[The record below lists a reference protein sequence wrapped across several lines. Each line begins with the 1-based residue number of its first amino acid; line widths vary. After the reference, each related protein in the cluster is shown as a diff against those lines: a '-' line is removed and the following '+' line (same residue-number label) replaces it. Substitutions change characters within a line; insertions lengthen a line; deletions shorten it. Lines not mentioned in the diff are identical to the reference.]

1 MDALFAEGRRG
12 GQIARSWRP
21 SKQKKKKK
29 ERQKKNRWKIET
41 TIVDSY

>member
-21 SKQKKKKK
+21 SKQKKKDRKK
-29 ERQKKNRWKIET
+29 IDGK
-41 TIVDSY
+41 